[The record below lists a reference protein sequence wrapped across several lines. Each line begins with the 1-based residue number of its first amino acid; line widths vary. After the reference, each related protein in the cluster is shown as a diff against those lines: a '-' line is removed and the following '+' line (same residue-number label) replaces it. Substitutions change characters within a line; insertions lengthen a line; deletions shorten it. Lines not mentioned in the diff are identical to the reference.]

1 MILQGEV
8 HGKTIPFKGEFMNII
23 NIIEKKR
30 DGKELSTEEIN
41 HFIEGLCNG
50 SIFEYQASALLMAIF
65 IRGLNSRETADLT
78 VAMTKSGD
86 CIDLSA
92 IPGVKVDKHSTGGV
106 GDKTT
111 LVIGPIVAACGVP
124 VAKMS
129 GRGLGHTGGTID
141 KLESMEGF
149 RTSLTREEFIDNVK
163 EIGIAISGQT
173 GDLAPADKILY
184 ALRDVTATVNSI
196 PLIASS
202 VMSKKLAS
210 GADRIMLDVK
220 TGSGA
225 FMKTLED
232 SIELAREMVSIGEL
246 TGKKTVAVVTDMD
259 TPLGNCIGNAL
270 EVKEAIE
277 VLKGKGP
284 EDLRTVCFELAS
296 RMLELGGK
304 GDIGTCREL
313 VRNSIIDGSALKKF
327 GELAARQ
334 GSVYEPW
341 DEKAMG
347 KAAVIDYVIAPFE
360 GYISSMRSELVGKAS
375 MLLGAGRETKDGSL
389 DHSAG
394 IILHKKTGDYIKK
407 GMIIAELHTSSR
419 QLLSEAGKMLKEAY
433 ETSTAAPAARPL
445 ILAYADS
452 DRVIRY

>member
-1 MILQGEV
+1 MRI
-8 HGKTIPFKGEFMNII
+8 TDII
-23 NIIEKKR
+23 GKKR

-41 HFIEGLCNG
+41 FFTEGICSG
-50 SIFEYQASALLMAIF
+50 SIYEYQASALLMAIC

-78 VAMTKSGD
+78 AAMARSGET
-86 CIDLSA
+86 IDLSE
-92 IPGVKVDKHSTGGV
+92 IPGIKVDKHSTGGV

-111 LVIGPIVAACGVP
+111 LVVGPIVAACGVP

-141 KLESMEGF
+141 KLESIKGF
-149 RTSLTREEFIDNVK
+149 RTSLSREEFIRNVK

-173 GDLAPADKILY
+173 GNLAPADKILY
-184 ALRDVTATVNSI
+184 SLRDVTATISSI

-210 GADRIMLDVK
+210 GADRIVLDVK

-232 SIELAREMVSIGEL
+232 SIELAGEMVSIGEL

-277 VLKGKGP
+277 VLKGNGP
-284 EDLRTVCFELAS
+284 DDLKTVCFELAA

-304 GDIGTCREL
+304 GDIAACREL
-313 VRNSIIDGSALKKF
+313 VEKSINNGSALKKF
-327 GELAARQ
+327 GELAEKQ
-334 GSVYEPW
+334 GAVYEPW
-341 DEKAMG
+341 DKRAMQE
-347 KAAVIDYVIAPFE
+347 AIVRHPVTAPHE
-360 GYISSMRSELVGKAS
+360 GYIYCMKSELVGKAS
-375 MLLGAGRETKDGSL
+375 MLLGAGRETKDGKL

-394 IILHKKTGDYIKK
+394 IILYKKTGEYVKK
-407 GMIIAELHTSSR
+407 GEIIAELHASSR
-419 QLLSEAGKMLKEAY
+419 HLLPEAEAMLVQAYDISSEAPQ
-433 ETSTAAPAARPL
+433 TRPL
-445 ILAYADS
+445 ILAYVDS
-452 DRVIRY
+452 SGVVRY